1 MRLKFA
7 AILVMLILALAPW
20 ASAQSGKGTV
30 TGRVTDP
37 SGAVVPGAKVAVINT
52 ETGVRF
58 ETLTNGEGYFEAQ
71 SLIPSLYDVEVTA
84 PNFKVLVRKGITVQ
98 VEDHIALDLK
108 LQVGQISESVT
119 ITAEGP
125 QLRSD
130 DAQVG
135 EVITESMISTL
146 PSNNAGG
153 IYRDPLLLL
162 TLSGDVQGDGSR
174 AGTGLNIGSGGPG
187 GQSSTRINGGRTGS
201 IEYYV
206 DGVPASSNFGHN
218 ISIATPAYED
228 VAEFKVVTNGIS
240 AEYGRLSG
248 GAVSVTTKSGT
259 NGLHGQAFEFN
270 QQPFYNANNWDN
282 GATHNRKANF
292 KLNDFGFAVG
302 GPVVL
307 PHLYNGRNKTFWFAN
322 YEGVR
327 NSTNGN
333 AQFISVPSI
342 KERTGD
348 LSDYGVAGSTTN
360 PLAAVWNPFGGSS
373 YPNLV
378 TTPSGTK
385 GYQRTAFLGNQ
396 IPTALLDPTI
406 QGYMALLPQPNSTP
420 IAGSP
425 SGNNYKYFQPNSK
438 HINQWAI
445 RIDQTITDKQ
455 TLFFHFSHAQSFND
469 TAPVLQSVPTSQ
481 AVQTPG
487 GWSPTLGYNWS
498 INPTT
503 ILELRI
509 GGNYSPFSNG
519 SILPGNFNNTS
530 LHYSPQIQ
538 ALLGSTNNLV
548 GLSGIDDAVQN
559 VQGANGGGNWG
570 LIGGSSTSYNST
582 SGQLSAALTKILGRH
597 TLKFG
602 YEGRRYYDNFYASA
616 NSQLWVDAEAVGP
629 YSNYDQS
636 WGPQGNANG
645 LGQLLLGV
653 DSWMSITSPY
663 DRGYRTS
670 YYASYVQDDFK
681 VTPKLTV
688 NLGLRWETESP
699 ITEKHNQLNVWD
711 PTATPGFYVNSGYD
725 FNASLTAAGLNPSQ
739 VQTPAWVTSGL
750 PAGAI
755 RLVGTPQH
763 PSKNANDWHPW
774 NFAPRFGVAYQ
785 FNPKTVIRASYSI
798 LYLPSSGGLQSFA
811 ESPGINY
818 TAQASNSP
826 QQGQGLTVSVPET
839 GLQNLQMPF
848 VNPAIQITQPTRDN
862 LTANY
867 LASNLGQTS
876 SGAISRY
883 LHMPMES
890 DWSLSVQY
898 QLPWSVLV
906 EAAYEGNHSGSLL
919 AKDTP
924 SRFPKALYTGGPTG
938 SNLGI
943 YTTQVA
949 NPFQGQGSSNGPKVA
964 LGALET
970 LWPYFGLFQVQGV
983 NSGTSNFNALNLRL
997 QKRFSD
1003 GFQLL
1008 FNYTYS
1014 RMLDD
1019 VGGSDSGLGA
1029 GPATGYGQFSAV
1041 PQSVDTFRNTYGPDP
1056 TDQTHRISTFY
1067 NYQLPVG
1074 RGRKFLGSPDSLGSK
1089 VLDGFIGGWEIS
1101 GNTVWHSGTP
1111 IIWNFPTTNQGSY
1124 GVFEQ
1129 YASFAAG
1136 KGLNDIVAGGFSN
1149 PSQAR
1154 VGPNGPSTTAP
1165 PVAAFNKG
1173 TFQLDP
1179 GSSQVPLFTYG
1190 NIPAAFTKLRNP
1202 GAWNSNLSILKSFP
1216 LFSSDGRRYLQ
1227 FRMEGLNIF
1236 NHPGLNNYDANI
1248 ASSNFGLIGEFDG
1261 QTSGTANQERHIQLA
1276 LKLVF

>member
-1 MRLKFA
+1 MRVKFA
-7 AILVMLILALAPW
+7 AILVMLVLALAPW
-20 ASAQSGKGTV
+20 ASAQSGKGTI

-37 SGAVVPGAKVAVINT
+37 SGGVVPGAKVAVINT

-58 ETLTNGEGYFEAQ
+58 ETLTNGEGYFETQ
-71 SLIPSLYDVEVTA
+71 SLIPSLYDVEVQA
-84 PNFKVLVRKGITVQ
+84 PNFKTLARKGITVQ

-135 EVITESMISTL
+135 EVITESMIETL
-146 PSNNAGG
+146 PSNNGG
-153 IYRDPLLLL
+153 GYYRDPFQLLI
-162 TLSGDVQGDGSR
+162 LSGDVQGSGSR
-174 AGTGLNIGSGGPG
+174 AGTGLNIGSQGPG
-187 GQSSTRINGGRTGS
+187 GQSDTRINGGRTGS

-218 ISIATPAYED
+218 VSIATPAYED
-228 VAEFKVVTNGIS
+228 VSEFKVVTNGIS

-248 GAVSVTTKSGT
+248 GAVSITTKSGT
-259 NGLHGQAFEFN
+259 SGLHGQLFEIN
-270 QQPFYNANNWDN
+270 QQPFYNANNWNNDAS
-282 GATHNRKANF
+282 GSRKGNF
-292 KLNDFGFAVG
+292 KTNDFGFALG

-327 NSTNGN
+327 NSTSGN
-333 AQFISVPSI
+333 ASFISIPSL

-348 LSDYGVAGSTTN
+348 LSDYGVLGSATN
-360 PLAAVWNPFGGSS
+360 PTAAVWDPFGGSS

-378 TTPSGTK
+378 TTPAGTQ
-385 GYQRTAFLGNQ
+385 GYQRTSFLGNQ
-396 IPTALLDPTI
+396 IPTALLDPTV
-406 QGYMALLPQPNSTP
+406 QGYMSQLPQPNNTP

-425 SGNNYKYFQPNSK
+425 SGNNYKYFQANSV
-438 HINQWAI
+438 HINLWAI
-445 RIDQTITDKQ
+445 RVDQTITDKQ
-455 TLFFHFSHAQSFND
+455 TLFFHFSHAQSSNG
-469 TAPVLQSVPTSQ
+469 TGPIIPSVPTSNL
-481 AVQTPG
+481 VQTPG
-487 GWSPTLGYNWS
+487 GWAPTLGYNWA

-503 ILELRI
+503 IFEARV
-509 GGNYSPFSNG
+509 GGNYSPFSSGN
-519 SILPGNFNNTS
+519 ILPGNFSNANF
-530 LHYSPQIQ
+530 HYSPQVQ
-538 ALLGSTNNLV
+538 QLLGTTNNIVTLN
-548 GLSGIDDAVQN
+548 GIDDAVQN
-559 VQGANGGGNWG
+559 VPGANAGGNYGFQGA
-570 LIGGSSTSYNST
+570 GSSTYNST
-582 SGQLSAALTKILGRH
+582 SGQFSLALTKILGRH
-597 TLKFG
+597 TMKFG
-602 YEGRRYYDNFYASA
+602 YEGRRYYDNFAAS
-616 NSQLWVDAEAVGP
+616 SSTTMFVDAEAVGP
-629 YSNYDQS
+629 YSNFDQS

-645 LGQLLLGV
+645 LGQFLLGV
-653 DSWMSITSPY
+653 DSWLQITSPFS
-663 DRGYRTS
+663 RGYRAS
-670 YYASYVQDDFK
+670 YYASFVQDDFR
-681 VTPKLTV
+681 VTNRLTV

-711 PTATPGFYVNSGYD
+711 PTATPGFYINSGYD
-725 FNASLTAAGLNPSQ
+725 FNASLTAAGLTPSQ
-739 VQTPAWVTSGL
+739 VQTPAWVTGGL

-774 NFAPRFGVAYQ
+774 NFAPRIGVAYQ
-785 FNPKTVIRASYSI
+785 LTPKAVIRGSYSM
-798 LYLPSSGGLQSFA
+798 LYLPTSGGLQSFA

-818 TAQASNSP
+818 TAQANSGP
-826 QQGQGLTVSVPET
+826 QQGQGQTVSVPQT

-848 VNPAIQITQPTRDN
+848 VDPAVQITQPTRDN

-883 LHMPMES
+883 LHMPRES
-890 DWSLSVQY
+890 DWSLGIQY

-924 SRFPKALYTGGPTG
+924 SRFPKSLYTGGPSG
-938 SNLGI
+938 ANASI
-943 YTTQVA
+943 YTTMVA
-949 NPFQGQGSSNGPKVA
+949 NPFQGQGSSNGAKVS
-964 LGALET
+964 LGALEN

-983 NSGTSNFNALNLRL
+983 NAGTSNFNALNLRL
-997 QKRFSD
+997 QKRFSN

-1014 RMLDD
+1014 HLIDD

-1029 GPATGYGQFSAV
+1029 GPASGYGQFGV
-1041 PQSVDTFRNTYGPDP
+1041 IPQSVDTFRSTYSADGS
-1056 TDQTHRISTFY
+1056 DQTHRISSFY
-1067 NYQLPVG
+1067 DYQLPIG
-1074 RGRKFLGSPDSLGSK
+1074 RGRKFLGSPDGLGAK

-1111 IIWNFPTTNQGSY
+1111 VIWGFPVTNQGSY

-1129 YASFAAG
+1129 YASFAPG
-1136 KGLNDIVAGGFSN
+1136 TGLNNLINTGFSN

-1154 VGPNGPSTTAP
+1154 VGPNGPTSTT
-1165 PVAAFNKG
+1165 VAGFNKAP
-1173 TFQLDP
+1173 FQLDP
-1179 GSSQVPLFTYG
+1179 STSKAALFTYG
-1190 NIPAAFTKLRNP
+1190 NIPAVFTRMRNP
-1202 GAWNSNLSILKSFP
+1202 GSWNSNLSILKSFP
-1216 LFSSDGRRYLQ
+1216 LFSSDGKRYLQ
-1227 FRMEGLNIF
+1227 FRMEALNIF
-1236 NHPGLNNYDANI
+1236 NHPGFGTYDANV
-1248 ASSNFGLIGEFDG
+1248 SDGNFGLI
-1261 QTSGTANQERHIQLA
+1261 TGTANLERHMQLA